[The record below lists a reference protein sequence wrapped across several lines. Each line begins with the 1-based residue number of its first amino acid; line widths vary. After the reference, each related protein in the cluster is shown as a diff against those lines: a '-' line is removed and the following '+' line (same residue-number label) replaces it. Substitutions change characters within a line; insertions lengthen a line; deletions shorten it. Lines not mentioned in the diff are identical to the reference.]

1 MSKTIPDAKRV
12 GVIKLL
18 TKVIDIMQRKETNN
32 VIPESTELPL
42 YVDGIEWVD
51 MDAGTL
57 KQFFRQWALFA
68 ADADEDA
75 YKHADAENHV
85 LSAYNE
91 GYRDGILDL
100 IDDIGVVFARMPEP
114 ELDLDG
120 WHK

>member
-1 MSKTIPDAKRV
+1 MGAKTSDI
-12 GVIKLL
+12 L
-18 TKVIDIMQRKETNN
+18 THVIDIMRGKETNN
-32 VIPESTELPL
+32 VIPEPIEIPM
-42 YVDGIEWVD
+42 YVDGVEWVD
-51 MDAGTL
+51 MEAEKL
-57 KQFFRQWALFA
+57 KEFFRQWELYA

-75 YKHADAENHV
+75 YEYADAENHV

-100 IDDIGVVFARMPEP
+100 IDDICVVFARMSEP

>member
-1 MSKTIPDAKRV
+1 MGAK
-12 GVIKLL
+12 ILDFL
-18 TKVIDIMQRKETNN
+18 TKKKETNN
-32 VIPESTELPL
+32 VIPEPIELRL
-42 YVDGIEWVD
+42 YVDDIEWVD
-51 MDAGTL
+51 MEAEKL
-57 KQFFRQWALFA
+57 KEFFWQWELYA

-75 YKHADAENHV
+75 YEYADAENHV

-100 IDDIGVVFARMPEP
+100 IDHIGDVCAAMPEP